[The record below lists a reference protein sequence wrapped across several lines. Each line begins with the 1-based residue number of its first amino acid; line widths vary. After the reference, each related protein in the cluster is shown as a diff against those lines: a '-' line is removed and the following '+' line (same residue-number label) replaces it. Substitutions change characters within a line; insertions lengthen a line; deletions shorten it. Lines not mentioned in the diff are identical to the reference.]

1 MKTFS
6 MPVQLCGHI
15 DVKANSIDE
24 AIRKYKNLTFE
35 QCKRRLKISYLAL
48 MTDDDEE
55 LAFLTEEI

>member
-6 MPVQLCGHI
+6 MPIQLSGHI

-24 AIRKYKNLTFE
+24 AIRKYKNLTYE
-35 QCKRRLKISYLAL
+35 QCRRRLVVSDLAL
-48 MTDDDEE
+48 MTDDDEY